1 MPIGAGAGA
10 PFRWDVWDPETMR
23 TERVRRYWDR
33 TATRYDERVARVEER
48 YLVPSRRWVCER
60 AVGEVLEVAV
70 GSGLNLP
77 HYPPEAKLIGV
88 DLSEGMLQLAR
99 GRATTARCGVELLQA
114 DGAQLPFEDE
124 SFDAVVCTFSLCGFP
139 DPRAGVKDM
148 IRVLRPGGSLLL
160 ADHVGSTNPLIR
172 LGQWALQAITIPIE
186 GEHWTGVPS
195 CTSKPS
201 GFPSS
206 RPAGC
211 TTASS
216 RGFTPPVR
224 HGEVLMQ
231 PAGNGDGQES
241 RAALARRASM
251 SKPKVTGMAGSLA
264 PSSHGS

>member
-99 GRATTARCGVELLQA
+99 RRAATARCEVELLRT
-114 DGAQLPFEDE
+114 DGSRLPFGDE

-139 DPRAGVKDM
+139 DPRAGGEEMV
-148 IRVLRPGGSLLL
+148 RVLRPGGSLLL
-160 ADHVGSTNPLIR
+160 ADHVGSTNPFIR
-172 LGQWALQAITIPIE
+172 LGQWVLQVITIPAE
-186 GEHWTGVPS
+186 GEHWPRRPKRHVKALGLPIVETDRLHHGIVERLHA
-195 CTSKPS
+195 
-201 GFPSS
+201 S
-206 RPAGC
+206 R
-211 TTASS
+211 
-216 RGFTPPVR
+216 
-224 HGEVLMQ
+224 E
-231 PAGNGDGQES
+231 
-241 RAALARRASM
+241 AR
-251 SKPKVTGMAGSLA
+251 
-264 PSSHGS
+264 

>member
-23 TERVRRYWDR
+23 TERVRRYWER

-77 HYPPEAKLIGV
+77 HYSPKVKLTGV

-99 GRATTARCGVELLQA
+99 RRTATARCEVELLQA

-172 LGQWALQAITIPIE
+172 LGQWALQAITIPTE
-186 GEHWTGVPS
+186 GEHWTR
-195 CTSKPS
+195 
-201 GFPSS
+201 
-206 RPAGC
+206 RPK
-211 TTASS
+211 
-216 RGFTPPVR
+216 RYV
-224 HGEVLMQ
+224 E
-231 PAGNGDGQES
+231 
-241 RAALARRASM
+241 ALALPVIETGRLHHGIIERLHASRE
-251 SKPKVTGMAGSLA
+251 AR
-264 PSSHGS
+264 

>member
-1 MPIGAGAGA
+1 
-10 PFRWDVWDPETMR
+10 MR

-33 TATRYDERVARVEER
+33 TATRYDERVARMEER

-99 GRATTARCGVELLQA
+99 RRAATARCEVELLRT
-114 DGAQLPFEDE
+114 DGSRLPFGDE

-139 DPRAGVKDM
+139 DPRAGVEEM
-148 IRVLRPGGSLLL
+148 VRVLRPGDRCCSRTMSDPPIRSSDSASGCCRRSPSRPR
-160 ADHVGSTNPLIR
+160 GSTGP
-172 LGQWALQAITIPIE
+172 
-186 GEHWTGVPS
+186 GVPS
-195 CTSKPS
+195 GTSKPS
-201 GFPSS
+201 GSPSLK
-206 RPAGC
+206 PTGC

-216 RGFTPPVR
+216 RGFTPHVK
-224 HGEVLMQ
+224 HGELLVQ
-231 PAGNGDGQES
+231 PAGNGDVQES

-264 PSSHGS
+264 SSSHGS

>member
-33 TATRYDERVARVEER
+33 TATRYDERVARVEEH

-77 HYPPEAKLIGV
+77 HYAPGVKLTGV

-216 RGFTPPVR
+216 RGFTPPLR